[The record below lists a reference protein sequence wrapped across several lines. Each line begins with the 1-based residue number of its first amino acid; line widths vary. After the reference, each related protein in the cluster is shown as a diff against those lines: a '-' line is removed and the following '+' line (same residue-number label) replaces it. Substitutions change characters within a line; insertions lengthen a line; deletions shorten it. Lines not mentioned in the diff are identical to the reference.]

1 MMPDMPDRVRITRI
15 RLVNFKAF
23 TSYSVV
29 LEPMTMLV
37 GPNNSGKSTIIGA
50 FRALSVALRTARSR
64 KPEPVMSTDSGRWG
78 YRIPTDHM
86 PISLENAQHNY
97 SDSDAVAEFHL
108 SNGRRLTMIFSPDQ
122 GCVLIPDTEKTMIRS
137 AAMFKKEFPI
147 TIGVVPVLGPME
159 HRETLVQE
167 ATIQRNLQTPR
178 SSRNFRSY
186 WWYMRETEDFK
197 ILQKHISE
205 SWDGVEINGVEMFV
219 DEDGT
224 MVHMMCTED
233 RITREVY
240 WMGFGFQVWLQI
252 MTHVLRSDDA
262 NLLIIDEPETYL
274 HPALQRYLVNI
285 LRNSTADCLL
295 ATHSPEIVSDAER
308 SEIVLVDKKRKS
320 GKRISSHAHMAA
332 LDVLG
337 SKFNF
342 ALTDV
347 IRQRKVLIV
356 EGDSDFKYL
365 KILGRKLSP
374 TVLQGPRNLP
384 VIAIGGHR
392 ADEARILARA
402 MKTII
407 GRDVKVAMILD
418 RDYRPDVE
426 IIGLEK
432 DLQNEFSVAHILRK
446 KEVENYFLTH
456 STLKITILSKFSD
469 SGRTGDASDIINQV
483 TESMRIA
490 TQSQWVTRYTK
501 YEQKVDPRRD
511 PATLS
516 GQAMRDFEKRWTN
529 VEDRLQI
536 VSGKTFLRKL
546 NIVLQDQGLK
556 AVTISQLAAAMRET
570 DIPSGMALLLKQ
582 ISGL

>member
-1 MMPDMPDRVRITRI
+1 
-15 RLVNFKAF
+15 
-23 TSYSVV
+23 
-29 LEPMTMLV
+29 
-37 GPNNSGKSTIIGA
+37 
-50 FRALSVALRTARSR
+50 
-64 KPEPVMSTDSGRWG
+64 
-78 YRIPTDHM
+78 
-86 PISLENAQHNY
+86 
-97 SDSDAVAEFHL
+97 
-108 SNGRRLTMIFSPDQ
+108 MIFSPDQ
-122 GCVLIPDTEKTMIRS
+122 GCVLIPDTEKTIIRS

-167 ATIQRNLQTPR
+167 ATTQRNLQTPR
-178 SSRNFRSY
+178 ASRNFRSY
-186 WWYMRETEDFK
+186 WWYMRETEDFT

-308 SEIVLVDKKRKS
+308 SEIVLVDKKKKS

-374 TVLQGPRNLP
+374 TVLQGPRTLP
-384 VIAIGGHR
+384 VITIGGHR
-392 ADEARILARA
+392 ADEARSLARA

-407 GRDVKVAMILD
+407 GRDVKMAMILD
-418 RDYRPDVE
+418 RDYRPDAE
-426 IIGLEK
+426 IIALEEAF
-432 DLQNEFSVAHILRK
+432 QSEFSVAHILRK
-446 KEVENYFLTH
+446 KEIENYFLT
-456 STLKITILSKFSD
+456 SSALEIVILSKFPD
-469 SGRTGDASDIINQV
+469 GGRTGDIINQV
-483 TESMRIA
+483 TESMRIT
-490 TQSQWVTRYTK
+490 TQSQWVTRYTE
-501 YEQKVDPRRD
+501 YTQKVDPRRD

-516 GQAMRDFEKRWTN
+516 GQAMLDFEKRWTN
-529 VEDRLQI
+529 LEDRLQI
-536 VSGKTFLRKL
+536 VSGKTFLREL
-546 NIVLQDQGLK
+546 NSALQAQGLK
-556 AVTISQLAAAMRET
+556 AVTITQLAAAMRGT
-570 DIPSGMALLLKQ
+570 DIPSEMVLLLRQ
-582 ISGL
+582 VASL